1 MLCNIINDVKLIQIE
16 DLGIKLV
23 NNNETNFEN
32 IFIFDSNNKN
42 IENITFLGP
51 VLFNENITNKELS
64 SRKCFNLEN
73 MFLFY
78 SFRYQISFGHFIEQC
93 LPKLNLYINLK
104 KEIPS
109 LKFCIP
115 GRRYNTITKNIVS
128 LLGIND
134 EDILILN
141 DDYVYIINNFYY
153 KNYECIDFNIDKINT
168 FNLIR
173 RNLKI
178 TENVNPYRNVYL
190 KKNKN
195 DIPEKDCYNI
205 GKTRIIINEDILIS
219 YLQKLNFEI
228 ITLGE
233 CDLFEKKNLLTDIN
247 ILITQSGGNMY
258 NLIFSNTPRHVCFLT
273 NTEPLH
279 VEYMCDI
286 LQKTLFYT
294 NTNFTRLSYN
304 SIYEA
309 GDSTNKWNSPFIV
322 NIDDIAK
329 YCSNILQCD

>member
-1 MLCNIINDVKLIQIE
+1 MICNIINDVNLIQIE
-16 DLGIKLV
+16 DVEIKLV
-23 NNNETNFEN
+23 INNETNFEN

-42 IENITFLGP
+42 IENITFLGH
-51 VLFNENITNKELS
+51 VLFNENITHKELS
-64 SRKCFNLEN
+64 SRKCFNIEN

-93 LPKLNLYINLK
+93 LPKFNLYINLK

-134 EDILILN
+134 KDILILN

-153 KNYECIDFNIDKINT
+153 KNYECTGFDNDKINT

-173 RNLKI
+173 RKLKI

-190 KKNKN
+190 KKNNN

-219 YLQKLNFEI
+219 YLRELNFEI

-233 CDLFEKKNLLTDIN
+233 CDLFEKNKILTDIN

-258 NLIFSNTPRHVCFLT
+258 YLIFSNTPKHVCFLT
-273 NTEPLH
+273 NTEPIH
-279 VEYMCDI
+279 VEYICD
-286 LQKTLFYT
+286 LLPKLSCYT
-294 NTNFTRLSYN
+294 IADVTRLSYN
-304 SIYEA
+304 SIYEN

-322 NIDDIAK
+322 NIDDITK
-329 YCSNILQCD
+329 YCSNILQ